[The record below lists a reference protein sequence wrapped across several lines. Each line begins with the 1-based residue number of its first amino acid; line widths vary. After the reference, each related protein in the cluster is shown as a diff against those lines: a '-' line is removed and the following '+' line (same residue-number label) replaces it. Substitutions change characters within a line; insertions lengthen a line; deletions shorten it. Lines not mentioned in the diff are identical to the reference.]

1 MADGKKFYWL
11 KLRRD
16 FFKRHDIRII
26 EEMPNGKDYVLF
38 YLKLLLESIDHEG
51 SLRFSDTIP
60 YNEQMLSVVTNTN
73 VDIVRSA
80 MKLFIELG
88 MMSICDDQ
96 TIYMAEV
103 DKLIGS
109 AVDNDAANRQR
120 RCRERK
126 KQEALPDVT
135 QSVTGALQ
143 NVTEFVTKDN
153 ESKRKEIE
161 KDLDIDLEIERE
173 KENSFTQPIEK
184 ESDLFSTELSTSVS
198 TPRVTLGGEL
208 GKGVVL
214 LSQEQMDDLL
224 EKLSLEEFNHYVG
237 VVADCI
243 LSGKQFKRKTHY
255 QAILDMALADRKVK

>member
-1 MADGKKFYWL
+1 MAEGKKFYWL
-11 KLRRD
+11 KLKRD

-38 YLKLLLESIDHEG
+38 YLKLLLERIDHEG

-109 AVDNDAANRQR
+109 AADNDNANRVR

-126 KQEALPDVT
+126 KLESLQDALP
-135 QSVTGALQ
+135 SVT
-143 NVTEFVTKDN
+143 ECN
-153 ESKRKEIE
+153 ERKREE
-161 KDLDIDLEIERE
+161 KDKELDIELENERKSESSIDHSTENDL
-173 KENSFTQPIEK
+173 ST
-184 ESDLFSTELSTSVS
+184 FSTEISTGEDKIRRS
-198 TPRVTLGGEL
+198 LGGEL

-224 EKLSLEEFNHYVG
+224 EKLSLEEFDHYVG
-237 VVADCI
+237 VVAECI
-243 LSGKQFKRKTHY
+243 LNGRPFKRKTHY
-255 QAILDMALADRKVK
+255 QAILDMAAQDRRLK

>member
-1 MADGKKFYWL
+1 MAEGKKFYWL
-11 KLRRD
+11 KLKRD

-109 AVDNDAANRQR
+109 AVDNDGANRVR
-120 RCRERK
+120 RFREKK
-126 KQEALPDVT
+126 KQEALP
-135 QSVTGALQ
+135 SVEGALQ
-143 NVTEFVTKDN
+143 NVTDSVTEDN
-153 ESKRKEIE
+153 ERKREEIE
-161 KDLDIDLEIERE
+161 KELDKDIEIERE
-173 KENSFTQPIEK
+173 IESSAAQSI
-184 ESDLFSTELSTSVS
+184 ETSLSTFSTELSTADD
-198 TPRVTLGGEL
+198 TKRKMLGGEL

-224 EKLSLEEFNHYVG
+224 DKLSLEEFDHYVG

-243 LSGKQFKRKTHY
+243 LNGKPFKRKTHY
-255 QAILDMALADRKVK
+255 QAILDMAVADRRIK

>member
-11 KLRRD
+11 KLKRD

-80 MKLFIELG
+80 MKLFVELG

-109 AVDNDAANRQR
+109 AVDNDGANRQR
-120 RCRERK
+120 RFREKK
-126 KQEALPDVT
+126 KQESLPSVT
-135 QSVTGALQ
+135 GPLQSVTDY
-143 NVTEFVTKDN
+143 VTEDN
-153 ESKRKEIE
+153 ERKREEKDKELYIELENERKNESSFSQPLDTNNFDFSTGLSTTDDTKRKM
-161 KDLDIDLEIERE
+161 
-173 KENSFTQPIEK
+173 
-184 ESDLFSTELSTSVS
+184 
-198 TPRVTLGGEL
+198 LGGEL
-208 GKGVVL
+208 GKGVVF
-214 LSQEQMDDLL
+214 LSNEQMDDLL
-224 EKLSLEEFNHYVG
+224 DKLSIEEFDYYVG

-243 LSGKQFKRKTHY
+243 LSGRPFKRKTHY
-255 QAILDMALADRKVK
+255 QAILDMATQDRRVK

>member
-1 MADGKKFYWL
+1 MAEAKKFYWL
-11 KLRRD
+11 KLKRD

-60 YNEQMLSVVTNTN
+60 YNENMLSVVTNTN
-73 VDIVRSA
+73 IDIVRSA
-80 MKLFIELG
+80 MKLFTELG

-109 AVDNDAANRQR
+109 AVDNDGANRQR
-120 RCRERK
+120 RFREKK
-126 KQEALPDVT
+126 KQEALPG
-135 QSVTGALQ
+135 VTGALQ
-143 NVTEFVTKDN
+143 NVTDSVTEDN
-153 ESKRKEIE
+153 ERKRIE
-161 KDLDIDLEIERE
+161 KDIDIDIEIERE
-173 KENSFTQPIEK
+173 IESPFAQPTHKENDVF
-184 ESDLFSTELSTSVS
+184 SDLSTDLSTDEDKKRI
-198 TPRVTLGGEL
+198 PLGGEL

-214 LSQEQMDDLL
+214 LSQEQINDLL
-224 EKLSLEEFNHYVG
+224 DKLSLEEFDYYVG

-243 LSGKQFKRKTHY
+243 LKGKTFKRKTHY
-255 QAILDMALADRKVK
+255 QAILDMAISDRRIK

>member
-11 KLRRD
+11 KLKRD

-26 EEMPNGKDYVLF
+26 EEMPNGKEYVLF

-80 MKLFIELG
+80 MKLFVELG

-96 TIYMAEV
+96 TIYMAEA

-109 AVDNDAANRQR
+109 AVDNDGANRQR
-120 RCRERK
+120 RFREKK
-126 KQEALPDVT
+126 KQEALP
-135 QSVTGALQ
+135 SVTGALQ
-143 NVTEFVTKDN
+143 SVTDYVTEDN
-153 ESKRKEIE
+153 ERKREE
-161 KDLDIDLEIERE
+161 KDKELYIELENERKNE
-173 KENSFTQPIEK
+173 SSFSQSTGTENFG
-184 ESDLFSTELSTSVS
+184 FSTELSTIEHKK
-198 TPRVTLGGEL
+198 RKMFGGDL
-208 GKGVVL
+208 GKGVVF
-214 LSQEQMDDLL
+214 LSDEQIADLL
-224 EKLSLEEFNHYVG
+224 DKLSLEEFDYYVG

-243 LSGKQFKRKTHY
+243 LSGKPFKRKTHY
-255 QAILDMALADRKVK
+255 QAILDMATADRKVK

>member
-80 MKLFIELG
+80 MKLFTELKL
-88 MMSICDDQ
+88 MELLDDA

-103 DKLIGS
+103 NNMIGS
-109 AVDNDAANRQR
+109 ESWSAERVRRFRQ
-120 RCRERK
+120 
-126 KQEALPDVT
+126 KQQQALLCNADVT
-135 QSVTGALQ
+135 SC
-143 NVTEFVTKDN
+143 N
-153 ESKRKEIE
+153 EEIE
-161 KDLDIDLEIERE
+161 KEIKKDIDIDLEIERE
-173 KENSFTQPIEK
+173 TENSFTQPIEK
-184 ESDLFSTELSTSVS
+184 ESDLFSTELSTSVG
-198 TPRVTLGGEL
+198 TPRVTMGGEL

-237 VVADCI
+237 VVADCV
-243 LSGKQFKRKTHY
+243 LSGKQYKRKTHY
-255 QAILDMALADRKVK
+255 QAILEMAMADRMVK